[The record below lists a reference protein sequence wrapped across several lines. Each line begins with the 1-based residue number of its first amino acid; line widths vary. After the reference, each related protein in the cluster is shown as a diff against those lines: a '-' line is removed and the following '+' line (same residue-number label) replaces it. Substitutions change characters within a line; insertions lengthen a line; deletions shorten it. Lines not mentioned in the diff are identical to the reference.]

1 MAATR
6 ASVNWSLTCM
16 LCCSPLPMSRIP
28 QASSSSRNTPR
39 SPTKTPLTPTSR
51 IGASSTSRPRPAPS
65 PTPGSRTLRPQK
77 SLQVLKPASSQKSPA
92 KRPKPLPDVQPSSP
106 KAPTLSIRE
115 QIALRRAE
123 AKKVQDKGTAKTG
136 LDDFDGL
143 EDALPNRDPSPDI
156 IDLGRWS
163 VKETIERGRSTGEF
177 LLVLPLRSVQSSLA
191 G

>member
-1 MAATR
+1 M
-6 ASVNWSLTCM
+6 
-16 LCCSPLPMSRIP
+16 
-28 QASSSSRNTPR
+28 
-39 SPTKTPLTPTSR
+39 
-51 IGASSTSRPRPAPS
+51 
-65 PTPGSRTLRPQK
+65 
-77 SLQVLKPASSQKSPA
+77 
-92 KRPKPLPDVQPSSP
+92 QPPSP

-123 AKKVQDKGTAKTG
+123 AKKAQDKGTTKTG
-136 LDDFDGL
+136 LDDFESL
-143 EDALPNRDPSPDI
+143 EDALPNRDSSPDI